1 MYTECPGCQTAFRVT
16 AHMLQQAAGHVRCGD
31 CGRAF
36 NALESLS
43 EDPPHGFEGPD
54 AEASARDEEEQ
65 ALFDTLDDL
74 AGPVNIRIED
84 TGAEWRVYDDESS
97 DSGGTVDPHSD
108 EADDREDTESV
119 RWYIEDA
126 APGTQEFLDLPASAG
141 STREERYDDNSPLP
155 ATLDD
160 DNVPTP
166 PVTPQRRAEDQF
178 DPRAPEFDE
187 RQVDFALSEPDDW
200 TDLLEEVGSPRDAD
214 GPSMNTELEQTDVR
228 ELNDETGDDGA
239 GSEDVVDLP
248 SDIDTQFD
256 LQALEMGIDLTGDFD
271 LTGDQPIVDD
281 AVMETSN
288 EQGLVTDPAADWPT
302 RELAEEDGD
311 APTLAAD
318 PGEDGGEIADREPT
332 GEFEGRIAQAAA
344 AFADKDADG
353 DNDGSAATTA
363 VAQGDTEPGRPEHY
377 VPPQTEEEKT
387 INMLIDR
394 DLLRLA
400 QQEDVFRS
408 TSRDARKVT
417 EQATQVE
424 TIIMEGEFVRH
435 ALEQAPPAID
445 IPADIAI
452 EGGRSLKDTLV
463 TNKERIRAAGRRLVA
478 PRYALVA
485 GVAMLALLFAA
496 QVVHAYRETL
506 ATYGAFNETVGSLYR
521 LLGAPLVPDWDIS
534 GWQFEAT
541 SGGTAADDQVLAI
554 TSSIAN
560 RSEHALPYPLLHVS
574 VTDRWEEIIGSRV
587 LEPDEYLADNSN
599 PHDTVTPGNKFTAV
613 ITIASLSPAATG
625 FKLNVCY
632 RVSGDQVR
640 CATGAFKD

>member
-43 EDPPHGFEGPD
+43 EAAPHAFEGPD
-54 AEASARDEEEQ
+54 AEASARDDEEQ

-97 DSGGTVDPHSD
+97 DSGGPEDPHSD
-108 EADDREDTESV
+108 ETADSQDTESV

-126 APGTQEFLDLPASAG
+126 APGTQEFLDLPASAR

-155 ATLDD
+155 DSLDD
-160 DNVPTP
+160 DNDPTP
-166 PVTPQRRAEDQF
+166 PVAPQRRAEDQVE
-178 DPRAPEFDE
+178 PRSSEFDE

-200 TDLLEEVGSPRDAD
+200 TDLLEEVGSPRDAAA
-214 GPSMNTELEQTDVR
+214 PSMNAELEQTDVR
-228 ELNDETGDDGA
+228 DLNDDTGA

-271 LTGDQPIVDD
+271 PTGDQPVVDD
-281 AVMETSN
+281 DVMETPK
-288 EQGLVTDPAADWPT
+288 EQDLVTDPAADWPAM
-302 RELAEEDGD
+302 ELAEEDS
-311 APTLAAD
+311 LALPNARAD
-318 PGEDGGEIADREPT
+318 GPDGGEIADREPT
-332 GEFEGRIAQAAA
+332 GEFETRIALAAA
-344 AFADKDADG
+344 AFADKGADG
-353 DNDGSAATTA
+353 DEDGSAATPA
-363 VAQGDTEPGRPEHY
+363 DTEPGRPEHY

-408 TSRDARKVT
+408 TSRDARKMP
-417 EQATQVE
+417 EQAPQVE

-445 IPADIAI
+445 IPADVAI
-452 EGGRSLKDTLV
+452 EGGRSLKDTFV
-463 TNKERIRAAGRRLVA
+463 TNRERIRAAGRRLVVL
-478 PRYALVA
+478 RYALIA
-485 GVAMLALLFAA
+485 GVAVLALLFAA

-521 LLGAPLVPDWDIS
+521 LLGAPIVPNWDIR

-554 TSSIAN
+554 TSRIAN
-560 RSEHALPYPLLHVS
+560 RSERALPYPLLHVS

-587 LEPDEYLADNSN
+587 LEPDEYLPDNGN